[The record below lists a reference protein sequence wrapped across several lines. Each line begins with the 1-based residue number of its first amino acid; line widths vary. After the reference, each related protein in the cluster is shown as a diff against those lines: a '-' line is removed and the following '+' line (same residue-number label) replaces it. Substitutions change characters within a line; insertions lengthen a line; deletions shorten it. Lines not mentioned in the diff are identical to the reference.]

1 MQCLSRNYV
10 SVFLL
15 KGLDR
20 TTAQSDQ
27 HGAASAATDGP
38 AITLAHGLHGQGQA
52 SLWHVRGCPGNHAD
66 AVDDGADAEA
76 QGTACAGVPHAG
88 QVGLGV
94 KPDGLRTERETI
106 ADTAPLPPR

>member
-94 KPDGLRTERETI
+94 KPDGLRTERETV